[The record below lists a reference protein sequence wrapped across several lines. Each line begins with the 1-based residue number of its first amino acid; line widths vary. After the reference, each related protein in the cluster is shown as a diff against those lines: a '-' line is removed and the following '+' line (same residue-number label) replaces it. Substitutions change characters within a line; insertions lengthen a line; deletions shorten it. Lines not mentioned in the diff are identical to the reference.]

1 MLACTAL
8 FSISIHALR
17 EEGDILDNY
26 GFAVAT
32 DFYPRPPR
40 GGRQRDVLGTFA
52 TPGISIHA
60 LREEGDAQLK
70 KRQTVRE
77 KFLSTPSARRATP
90 VSDVELRRQNRFLST
105 PSARRATETRLLFRP
120 ST

>member
-60 LREEGDAQLK
+60 LREEGD
-70 KRQTVRE
+70 
-77 KFLSTPSARRATP
+77 
-90 VSDVELRRQNRFLST
+90 
-105 PSARRATETRLLFRP
+105 
-120 ST
+120 